1 MLRDTSERTKII
13 AVIAVLFAASMVAIW
28 VGNESGRSDVSPS
41 LPIAFNDTEY
51 DGYVV
56 VDGERNY
63 NAVFSSNLSID
74 YEADGVYHCSALLTV
89 SPDWLASSA
98 TMSYRFEASA
108 DGFVP
113 SGSDYVGD
121 DGEVSVYRMEY
132 PLTGDILTFHVS
144 DDGFER
150 IDFSGRTVIT
160 DMGSREFVEF
170 EASVGFSPNMRYVA
184 NQDLPL
190 PADIAYDVTG
200 TVGGESVSGTVTIS
214 AEAHLQQYN
223 EEGYTTSD
231 IAFYK
236 ASADVDDQILS
247 DIIDR
252 MTIADYGDGIQTSM
266 SDRFLKG
273 DVLTRIVM
281 DVEIESDGFT
291 CEGYI
296 LTEVLDDECNVVS
309 SQRTDVSLT
318 GVAI

>member
-1 MLRDTSERTKII
+1 MLRDTSERAKII
-13 AVIAVLFAASMVAIW
+13 AVIAILFAASMVAIW
-28 VGNESGRSDVSPS
+28 VGNESGRWDVSPS
-41 LPIAFNDTEY
+41 LPMNFNDTEY

-56 VDGERNY
+56 IDGERNY
-63 NAVFSSNLSID
+63 NAVFSSDLSID
-74 YEADGVYHCSALLTV
+74 YEADGTYHCSILFTV
-89 SPDWLASSA
+89 SPDWLAASA

-121 DGEVSVYRMEY
+121 DGEASVYRMEY
-132 PLTGDILTFHVS
+132 PLTGDILMFHVS

-150 IDFSGRTVIT
+150 IDFSGRMVIT

-190 PADIAYDVTG
+190 PADVAYDVTG
-200 TVGGESVSGTVTIS
+200 TVGGESVSGTVTVS

-223 EEGYTTSD
+223 EEGYTTSG

-252 MTIADYGDGIQTSM
+252 MTIADYGDGIQASM